1 MTLLASLTLAAQ
13 TLLPSTLSLSASES
27 TLMLPGSVTL
37 TATANQT
44 PVAGG
49 VPYGTVTFS
58 HDGANSLGTA
68 PLKIIPST
76 QAFPSAA
83 TAAPS
88 TFGFQ
93 PVGIISLNGLSQ
105 LPGILVSADSLNDV
119 VTFFEFTN
127 PRSVPVAYQYA
138 LGGTPGNIDAL
149 AAGYFLK
156 PKSSGILSA
165 LIHQGPTDGGD
176 GEYSIFDGSITGTG
190 SGAELN
196 FPVQT
201 ASTCN
206 CSDPDSET
214 IAIDDFDGDGY
225 SDVGKLVGVGSVN
238 GVVGVTLNAGASSP
252 GSFQTLVGTADVP
265 NLVTA
270 LLPGNFCP
278 SAIATGNFT
287 GTPGSQLVVLG
298 KTIPVGTNCTGVI
311 ATYPSSVLI
320 YALQAGA
327 LTLVS
332 TTPVDATATAL
343 AAADLNGDSKV
354 DLVVAEPTSSGV
366 KVLLGNGDG
375 TFMAP
380 SALIGT
386 LGTPTSMTLSDLNGD
401 GSPDLAVTLGSN
413 GGLAVL
419 LNDGKGNLQTASQ
432 PFALTLTPV
441 GLAACDLNGDGLA
454 DLAVL
459 LPGEP
464 SMFEGSIDL
473 LINSASSQAALTI
486 TENSSTAKPL
496 PVGAHTLTASFP
508 GDNNFAASPP
518 VAAVNLTVAQTVP
531 VVSWNPSPDA
541 VVGDALAYNTPTA
554 NVPGTFSFTPA
565 LGSTVP
571 DVSSLT
577 VTATFMPTDAFDYA
591 QVVTTQMIPVNL
603 PPVGV
608 SASGPT
614 NAQAGQP
621 GAVDVTLNPFP
632 DPVEIT
638 VTLSFAPAPPN
649 TVGDPMV
656 VFSNKTTTSDPVS
669 VPAKTP
675 AATNSFT
682 FQTGSTA
689 GVITATIHVTDT
701 ATNKDVTPADLA
713 PVTVDIP
720 AAAPVVS
727 AIPLVRSGQ
736 SLQVVVSGLSST
748 RDMTQAQFTFTP
760 VTGKSLATTGLT
772 VPLTSA
778 FQTWYSS
785 APSDADGTTFTYTQP
800 FTISGDASDIESV
813 TVTLTNSAG
822 VSEAVTAQ

>member
-1 MTLLASLTLAAQ
+1 MIRWQAKLRYGAGAILMTLLASLTLAAQ

-27 TLMLPGSVTL
+27 TLTLPGSVTL

-68 PLKIIPST
+68 PLRIIPST

-83 TAAPS
+83 SAAPS
-88 TFGFQ
+88 TFGFE

-119 VTFFEFTN
+119 VTFFEFMN
-127 PRSVPVAYQYA
+127 PVNAPVTYQYS
-138 LGGTPGNIDAL
+138 LFGNNFGTIDAL

-165 LIHQGPTDGGD
+165 LVHQGPTEGGD

-190 SGAELN
+190 SGAELS
-196 FPVQT
+196 FPLQT

-238 GVVGVTLNAGASSP
+238 SVVGVTLNAGASSP

-270 LLPGNFCP
+270 MLPGNFCP

-311 ATYPSSVLI
+311 ATYPSSVLM
-320 YALQAGA
+320 YALQAGS

-354 DLVVAEPTSSGV
+354 DLVVAESTSSGV

-401 GSPDLAVTLGSN
+401 GSPDLAVTLGDN
-413 GGLAVL
+413 GGFAVL

-432 PFALTLTPV
+432 PFPLTLTPV
-441 GLAACDLNGDGLA
+441 GLAAGDLNGDGLA

-464 SMFEGSIDL
+464 SMFDGSIDL
-473 LINSASSQAALTI
+473 LINSASSQATLPI

-508 GDNNFAASPP
+508 GDTNFAASPSA
-518 VAAVNLTVAQTVP
+518 VVNLTVAQTVP
-531 VVSWNPSPDA
+531 VVSWN
-541 VVGDALAYNTPTA
+541 
-554 NVPGTFSFTPA
+554 
-565 LGSTVP
+565 
-571 DVSSLT
+571 
-577 VTATFMPTDAFDYA
+577 
-591 QVVTTQMIPVNL
+591 
-603 PPVGV
+603 
-608 SASGPT
+608 
-614 NAQAGQP
+614 
-621 GAVDVTLNPFP
+621 
-632 DPVEIT
+632 
-638 VTLSFAPAPPN
+638 
-649 TVGDPMV
+649 
-656 VFSNKTTTSDPVS
+656 
-669 VPAKTP
+669 
-675 AATNSFT
+675 
-682 FQTGSTA
+682 
-689 GVITATIHVTDT
+689 TIV
-701 ATNKDVTPADLA
+701 
-713 PVTVDIP
+713 
-720 AAAPVVS
+720 
-727 AIPLVRSGQ
+727 
-736 SLQVVVSGLSST
+736 
-748 RDMTQAQFTFTP
+748 
-760 VTGKSLATTGLT
+760 
-772 VPLTSA
+772 
-778 FQTWYSS
+778 
-785 APSDADGTTFTYTQP
+785 
-800 FTISGDASDIESV
+800 
-813 TVTLTNSAG
+813 
-822 VSEAVTAQ
+822 